1 MRAQITFYTIVQYQ
15 KTKINIEFDFF
26 AYSMAKIV
34 VFGRFVRQNWRVS
47 GFERILKNAMKKIYK
62 ISKKVFKNVLTI

>member
-1 MRAQITFYTIVQYQ
+1 MRAQITFYIIVQYQ

-34 VFGRFVRQNWRVS
+34 VFGRFVRQNRRVS
-47 GFERILKNAMKKIYK
+47 GFERIFEKRYEKNI
-62 ISKKVFKNVLTI
+62 

>member
-47 GFERILKNAMKKIYK
+47 GFERIFEKRYEKNI
-62 ISKKVFKNVLTI
+62 